1 MKIYRPTW
9 VEVNLCNIE
18 HNLKQI
24 RSKISPKTKLLAVVK
39 TNAYGHGLVE
49 VTKTCVKCGVEYL
62 GVTSIDEGLVLR
74 NKGVKLPILIL
85 GSIYP
90 FSNFVEV
97 IEYRL
102 TPAIASLQGQQAFNE
117 YAKKKNKTVP
127 FHLKI
132 DTGMG
137 RIGISP
143 TGISEFIQKLK
154 ECRRLKLEGVFT
166 HFASADSNP
175 EYTSSQINLFT
186 SVISE
191 IKNAGYKNIISHS
204 ANSSA
209 MLKYPKSHFD
219 MVRTGLC
226 IYGLLPFPGADESIN
241 TKPALQW
248 KTKVIFIK
256 NLPPGR
262 AISYGT
268 TFVTDKKSVIATL
281 PVGYGD
287 GYSRFLSNR
296 GYVFIK
302 GKKAPVVGR
311 VTMDMVMIDVTDIPG
326 VRIGDE
332 VTLLGSVE
340 DMAGLIGTINYEVV
354 CNIHPRVKRIY
365 VM

>member
-9 VEVNLCNIE
+9 VEINLCNIE
-18 HNLKQI
+18 HNIKQI
-24 RSKISPKTKLLAVVK
+24 RSKLSPKTKLLAVVK

-49 VTKTCVKCGVEYL
+49 VTKTCVKCGVDYL
-62 GVTSIDEGLVLR
+62 GVTSIDEGITLR

-90 FSNFVEV
+90 FDNFAEV
-97 IEYRL
+97 IEHKL
-102 TPAIASLQGQQAFNE
+102 TPTIASGQGLLTLNE
-117 YAKKKNKTVP
+117 YAKKKNRTVP
-127 FHLKI
+127 FHLKV

-143 TGISEFIQKLK
+143 SGIPEFIQNLK
-154 ECRRLKLEGVFT
+154 ECRRLKLEGVWT
-166 HFASADSNP
+166 HLASADTNP
-175 EYTSSQINLFT
+175 EYTSGQINIFT
-186 SVISE
+186 SIISE
-191 IKNAGYKNIISHS
+191 IKNAGYKNIISHC

-209 MLKYPKSHFD
+209 MLKYPESYFD

-226 IYGLLPFPGADESIN
+226 IYGLLPFPGADNLIN

-256 NLPPGR
+256 NLPPGK

-268 TFVTDKKSVIATL
+268 TFVTDRKSVIATL
-281 PVGYGD
+281 PAGYGD
-287 GYSRFLSNR
+287 GYSRFLSNK

-302 GKKAPVVGR
+302 GRKVPVVGR
-311 VTMDMVMIDVTDIPG
+311 VTMDMIMIDVTDIPD

-332 VTLLGSVE
+332 VTLLGSAE

-354 CNIHPRVKRIY
+354 CNIHP
-365 VM
+365 